1 MAITITKENL
11 TDVISYLIDTV
22 ARKWRKLKLLDLNDK
37 DDNLVVEK
45 YLETLPEEEIPL
57 NLEKN

>member
-1 MAITITKENL
+1 
-11 TDVISYLIDTV
+11 
-22 ARKWRKLKLLDLNDK
+22 LKLLDLNDK